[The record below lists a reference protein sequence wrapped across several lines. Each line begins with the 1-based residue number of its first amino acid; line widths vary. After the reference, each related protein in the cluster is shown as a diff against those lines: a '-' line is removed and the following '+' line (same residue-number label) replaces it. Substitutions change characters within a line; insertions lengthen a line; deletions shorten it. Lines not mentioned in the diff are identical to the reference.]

1 VIGVTLFTIRKNM
14 VVEIWPENWPA
25 WVLFN
30 RMSTQWRVGM
40 GGASGLDYNVL
51 FRFLDRMRLS
61 DSDYDQM
68 LADISVLEDT
78 ALSEIHSGT
87 P

>member
-1 VIGVTLFTIRKNM
+1 M
-14 VVEIWPENWPA
+14 VVEVWPELWPA

-40 GGASGLDYNVL
+40 GGVSGLDYNVL

-78 ALSEIHSGT
+78 ALSELHSGT